1 MNRNRKELNL
11 KTIQINDIKYIN
23 KNKMKTPILKLMF
36 LIKI

>member
-23 KNKMKTPILKLMF
+23 KSKMKTPILKLMF